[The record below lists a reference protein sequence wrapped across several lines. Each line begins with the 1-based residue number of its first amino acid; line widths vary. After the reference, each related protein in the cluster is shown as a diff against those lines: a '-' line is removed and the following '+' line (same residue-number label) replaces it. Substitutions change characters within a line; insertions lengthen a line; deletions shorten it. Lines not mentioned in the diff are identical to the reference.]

1 MSSSEAR
8 LERLKTMIELMY
20 GPKGAAE
27 AARRMGFS
35 NSGLA
40 TTLRGERPVTDNLE
54 LRAAKLV
61 MEDIP
66 RILENLNQARDLAT
80 DAMRDLMGPELWSR
94 FEQQEEVEFEVDVD
108 EESARTVRP

>member
-1 MSSSEAR
+1 MRTPEER
-8 LERLKTMIELMY
+8 LERLRSMIELLY

-54 LRAAKLV
+54 LRMSKLV

-66 RILENLNQARDLAT
+66 RIMANLYGARDLAT
-80 DAMRDLMGPELWSR
+80 DAMRDLMGPELWR
-94 FEQQEEVEFEVDVD
+94 QFEQHAEVEFEVDD
-108 EESARTVRP
+108 DGESAPTVKP